1 MKTVMEMILRLQ
13 STSGSND
20 KKIILEEYK
29 DDESV
34 KKYLVYVYDE
44 VNYVYGK
51 SSLPK
56 NLVSESEEL
65 VDIDDG
71 EDAFYKLINDM
82 STRKIVG
89 KEADKEIN
97 SFIIQNHPFY
107 QNLLLYILKRDIKAS
122 VGAKLINKVVPK
134 LILIWPYQRCESES
148 YMKKRIVYQTDG
160 DNHGAMAQS
169 KADGSFLNVVVSPEV
184 GNVSATTRYGREAQT
199 SIFLNTLSNI
209 PTLMDFDEDW
219 VIHGELLIKNPDGT
233 IMERAKGNGKI
244 NKFNKRNSTWKEM
257 QNKLD
262 KAKTSKA
269 CEKIE
274 KEMDE
279 AHAEWLYISKNLV
292 YEVWDILPYENW
304 MSLEYSVDTL
314 TRFNTIMDCV
324 AKYNDYIEKA
334 GTNINNCELRIIDHE
349 IVFDEEQAMEFYQK
363 QLDAGL
369 EGMVIK
375 NLDATWEHDTNR
387 QGIIKLK
394 DFKENDLIIVGVKM
408 ADPDSAFAGGIGA
421 LIVESSDGIIHT
433 NVSGMKRHERGLE
446 RVDPNDS
453 SKGLKIID
461 GFDFEQFT
469 GKVAAVKY
477 NEMSCN
483 KQGSY
488 DLFLANVLEIRD
500 ASDKSFPDDFEK
512 IKKEAKFKG

>member
-1 MKTVMEMILRLQ
+1 MILRLQ

-20 KKIILEEYK
+20 KKNILEEYK
-29 DDESV
+29 NDESV

-65 VDIDDG
+65 IDIDDG
-71 EDAFYKLINDM
+71 EDAFYKLITDM

-97 SFIIQNHPFY
+97 YFIIQNHPFY
-107 QNLLLYILKRDIKAS
+107 QNLLLYVLKRDIKAS
-122 VGAKLINKVVPK
+122 VGAKLINKVIPK

-184 GNVSATTRYGREAQT
+184 DDVSATTRYGRGAQT

-219 VIHGELLIKNPDGT
+219 VIHGELLIKNRDGT
-233 IMERAKGNGKI
+233 IMERGKGNGKI
-244 NKFNKRNSTWKEM
+244 NKFNKRNSTWEELQK
-257 QNKLD
+257 KLLNTKTP
-262 KAKTSKA
+262 KAKA
-269 CEKIE
+269 KIE
-274 KEMDE
+274 KEISD
-279 AHAEWLYISKNLV
+279 AHNEWVYISKNLV
-292 YEVWDILPYENW
+292 YEVWDIVPYEDW
-304 MSLEYSVDTL
+304 MNLECSQT
-314 TRFNTIMDCV
+314 TIERFEKIKDCV
-324 AKYNDYIEKA
+324 QLYNEYIES
-334 GTNINNCELRIIDHE
+334 TDLDINNCELRLIDHE
-349 IVFDEEQAMEFYQK
+349 IVYNEDQAMEFYQR

-375 NLDATWEHDTNR
+375 NLDVTWEHDTNR

-408 ADPDSAFAGGIGA
+408 ADPDSTFAGGIGA

-453 SKGLKIID
+453 SKGLKVID
-461 GFDFEQFT
+461 GFDFDQFT
-469 GKVAAVKY
+469 GKVAAIKY
-477 NEMSCN
+477 NEMSKN
-483 KQGSY
+483 KQGIY

-500 ASDKSFPDDFEK
+500 ASDKSFPDNFVK